1 VIKHDL
7 ETQTGSYTFAHVPER
22 RFPVIP
28 AKARIQRFHQVP
40 ELLDPGFNRGDVLLG
55 EHLKSMIPRNVTIL
69 FCFVAG
75 VFLSGCV
82 GHGAYEKKL
91 EEASALSRE
100 ARLMRQDK
108 MEISLE
114 NDELKSELAASG
126 RKVTALEQSKKKLED
141 VIAEGSDRAG
151 QRLIELERENSRLKA
166 EVDRLL
172 RGHEEDVRGVSRHY
186 ENLIERFKDEIAR
199 GHIKLAEFRGRITM
213 TVNSAVLFD
222 EGADILKPSGT
233 VLLQRIA
240 ETLKELG
247 AKDVQVGSAFTA
259 TASDF
264 AMNNDSTGP
273 WNFHAG
279 RAIAVA
285 RVLGA
290 SGRVLSDMSTIV
302 NCGIVPDEKTGS
314 ALGPAFSEPIEIA
327 ATIKD

>member
-1 VIKHDL
+1 
-7 ETQTGSYTFAHVPER
+7 
-22 RFPVIP
+22 
-28 AKARIQRFHQVP
+28 
-40 ELLDPGFNRGDVLLG
+40 
-55 EHLKSMIPRNVTIL
+55 MILRQFTIL

-100 ARLMRQDK
+100 ARLMRQDNI
-108 MEISLE
+108 EISLE

-126 RKVTALEQSKKKLED
+126 RKVSALEQSKKKLED

-199 GHIKLAEFRGRITM
+199 GNIKLAEFRGRITM

-233 VLLQRIA
+233 ELLHRIA
-240 ETLKELG
+240 EIHKELG
-247 AKDVQVGSAFTA
+247 AKDVQVGSAFTT
-259 TASDF
+259 TAS
-264 AMNNDSTGP
+264 AVAINNDSSGP

-290 SGRVLSDMSTIV
+290 NGRALSDMSTIV
-302 NCGIVPDEKTGS
+302 NCRIVPDEKTGS
-314 ALGPAFSEPIEIA
+314 ALSPALSQLIEIA

>member
-1 VIKHDL
+1 MKSKKVKSDKL
-7 ETQTGSYTFAHVPER
+7 VKSPKT
-22 RFPVIP
+22 VIP
-28 AKARIQRFHQVP
+28 AKAGIQQFQQVP
-40 ELLDPGFNRGDVLLG
+40 KLLDPGFHRGDVLLR
-55 EHLKSMIPRNVTIL
+55 EHLHSMILRQFTIL

-100 ARLMRQDK
+100 ARLMRQDNI
-108 MEISLE
+108 EISLE

-126 RKVTALEQSKKKLED
+126 RKVSALEQSKKKLED

-199 GHIKLAEFRGRITM
+199 GNIKLAEFRGRITM

-233 VLLQRIA
+233 ELLHRIA
-240 ETLKELG
+240 EIHKELG
-247 AKDVQVGSAFTA
+247 AKDVQVGSAFTT
-259 TASDF
+259 TAS
-264 AMNNDSTGP
+264 AVAINNDSSGP

-290 SGRVLSDMSTIV
+290 NGRALSDMSTIV
-302 NCGIVPDEKTGS
+302 NCRIVPDEKTGS
-314 ALGPAFSEPIEIA
+314 ALSPALSQLIEIA